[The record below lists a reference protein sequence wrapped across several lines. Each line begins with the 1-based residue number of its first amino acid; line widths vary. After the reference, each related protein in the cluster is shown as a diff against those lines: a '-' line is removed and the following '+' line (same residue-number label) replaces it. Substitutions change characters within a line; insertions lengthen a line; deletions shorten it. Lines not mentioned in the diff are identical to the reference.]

1 MVSSFPASARPA
13 PAPDPSAATDDAAS
27 LAVRTFGLTRRFGHQ
42 TVVDDV
48 HLSVPRGAVYGFLGP
63 NGSGKTTTIRMLLGL
78 LAADDGDI
86 EVLGRTMPHAAVQ
99 VLPRVGALIE
109 GPAFHPYVTAEQ
121 NLRRLDVSDATADP
135 ATSRRRIG
143 DALARVGLTAA
154 AGKKYRNY
162 SLGMKQRL
170 GLAAALLQP
179 RELLIL
185 DEPTNGLDPQG
196 TREVRK
202 LVRELA
208 TDGTTVFV
216 SSHLLSEI
224 EQVAS
229 HVGMMSA
236 GRLVRQGT
244 LDDVLAAGMPN
255 IRVTTPDVD
264 VAQAAM
270 RRLGLAALPVGGDGH
285 TLQARLDSVAAEH
298 VAQALVEAGVRL
310 RGLRVERP
318 DLEDLFV
325 SITGEG
331 FDVLN

>member
-1 MVSSFPASARPA
+1 L
-13 PAPDPSAATDDAAS
+13 TTQ
-27 LAVRTFGLTRRFGHQ
+27 AVRSVGLTRRFGKQ
-42 TVVDDV
+42 IAVDTVD
-48 HLSVPRGAVYGFLGP
+48 LSVPRGAIYGFLGP

-78 LAADDGDI
+78 LAADAGQI
-86 EVLGRTMPHAAVQ
+86 EVLGESMPRAANT

-109 GPAFHPYVTAEQ
+109 GPAFHPYISGQQ
-121 NLRRLDVSDATADP
+121 NLRRLDESDATANP
-135 ATSRRRIG
+135 ATSKDRIA

-170 GLAAALLQP
+170 GLAAALLKP

-202 LVRELA
+202 LVRDLA
-208 TDGTTVFV
+208 ADGTTVLV

-224 EQVAS
+224 EQVAT
-229 HVGMMSA
+229 HVGMMLG

-244 LDDVLAAGMPN
+244 LAEVLADGAP
-255 IRVTTPDVD
+255 RVVVTTPDVQ
-264 VAQAAM
+264 QA
-270 RRLGLAALPVGGDGH
+270 RTTLERLGLPAHSADSETLTALLGTTAAEDVTAALVTD
-285 TLQARLDSVAAEH
+285 
-298 VAQALVEAGVRL
+298 GVRL
-310 RGLRVERP
+310 RGFAVERP

-331 FDVLN
+331 FDVLR